1 MPDQKIFC
9 RSVPLDGISIRSGG
23 DGRTV
28 EAYAAVFNTSVR
40 IKDYQGVYDEQIS
53 PRAFAKTLSDR
64 GLRFGVFYNHAST
77 VDGTPSESAS
87 VPLGS
92 PVEIRAD
99 EKGLLTVVRYNAT
112 SLADQILETIRNGD
126 ITGMSFSGRFV
137 ASSPEPGPWGYAPNE
152 NGEFPQV
159 TRNEI
164 ALREFGPTP
173 FPAYESA
180 QIVGT
185 RSLSDLLDQASPSD
199 LDRLRSALDLAT
211 LGPTGSGPTSDEAG
225 SDEPLL
231 SGITPGRRAALAR
244 VIRSDHA
251 HPA

>member
-1 MPDQKIFC
+1 MPDRSMFS

-40 IKDYQGVYDEQIS
+40 IKDHQGTYQEQIS

-77 VDGTPSESAS
+77 VDGTPSESGS
-87 VPLGS
+87 IPLGS

-99 EKGLLTVVRYNAT
+99 EKGLLTVVRYNTT
-112 SLADQILETIRNGD
+112 SLADEILETIRNGD
-126 ITGMSFSGRFV
+126 ITGMSFSGRFI
-137 ASSPEPGPWGYAPNE
+137 ASSPEPGPWGYEARAD
-152 NGEFPQV
+152 GSATQV

-185 RSLSDLLDQASPSD
+185 RSLSDLLEGASPAD
-199 LDRLRSALDLAT
+199 LDMLRAALSPVR
-211 LGPTGSGPTSDEAG
+211 PTGGGPTSGEAG

-231 SGITPGRRAALAR
+231 SGISPGRRAALAR
-244 VIRSDHA
+244 VIRSDHD

>member
-1 MPDQKIFC
+1 MFS

-40 IKDYQGVYDEQIS
+40 VTDAQGTYDEQIS
-53 PRAFAKTLSDR
+53 PRAFTKTLNDR
-64 GLRFGVFYNHAST
+64 GLRFGVFYNHSLT
-77 VDGTPSESAS
+77 VDGRSSESGS
-87 VPLGS
+87 IPLGS

-99 EKGLLTVVRYNAT
+99 AKGLLTVVRYNNTPMA
-112 SLADQILETIRNGD
+112 AQILETIRNGD

-137 ASSPEPGPWGYAPNE
+137 SSSPEPGPWGYEPR
-152 NGEFPQV
+152 GDGSVLQV

-173 FPAYESA
+173 FPVYEQSS
-180 QIVGT
+180 IVGT
-185 RSLSDLLDQASPSD
+185 RSLSLSDLLEGASPAD
-199 LDRLRSALDLAT
+199 LDMLRAALSPVR
-211 LGPTGSGPTSDEAG
+211 PTGGGPTSGEAG

-231 SGITPGRRAALAR
+231 SGISPGRRAALAR
-244 VIRSDHA
+244 VIRSDHD